1 MIKDFDEKLP
11 FSAYEQKGY
20 LEQDFR
26 FFHIK
31 DHTNIDIPY
40 HYHDFHKIILILGGQ
55 VKYLIEGREYELLPF
70 DFVLVNRYLIHKP
83 IIGNQALTEE
93 NSNKS
98 GQDNY
103 DRIILYLSDDFLREY
118 GLLDAFDKAKEIGSY
133 VVRFPG
139 DVSTS
144 IYEQFTRIEEDIS
157 KEKDEYAGP
166 LLTRIDVLK
175 SLISFNK
182 ACIKEDFGFKPE
194 ARYNR
199 KVIEIISY
207 ITEHLSG
214 DLSIDYLADH
224 FYMSKYHMMRVF
236 KNETGYSIH
245 QYISEKRILLA
256 RNQIMSGMPATTA
269 CLECG
274 FKDYSSFSRAFKN
287 QLGILPSDIK
297 N

>member
-1 MIKDFDEKLP
+1 MTKDYDEKIP
-11 FSAYEQKGY
+11 YSDYEQKGY

-31 DHTNIDIPY
+31 DRINIDVPY
-40 HYHDFHKIILILGGQ
+40 HYHDFHKVILILGGN

-70 DFVLVNRYLIHKP
+70 DFVLVNRHLIHKP
-83 IIGNQALTEE
+83 VTYQNESDIAGDGGKN
-93 NSNKS
+93 
-98 GQDNY
+98 DYY
-103 DRIILYLSDDFLREY
+103 DRVILYLSDSFLSKY
-118 GLLDAFDKAKEIGSY
+118 GLLDAFVKAKEIGSY

-144 IYEQFTRIEEDIS
+144 LYEQFIRIEQDIQR
-157 KEKDEYAGP
+157 EKDEYAGE

-175 SLISFNK
+175 ALIDFNK
-182 ACIKEDFGFKPE
+182 ACISEDFGFKPE

-199 KVIEIISY
+199 KVIELINY
-207 ITEHLSG
+207 ITENLSG

-245 QYISEKRILLA
+245 QYISEKRILYA
-256 RNQIMSGMPATTA
+256 RNQIMSGIPATTA

-287 QLGILPSDIK
+287 QLGMLPSDIK
-297 N
+297 S